1 MEVITI
7 KIQGRYSKTMYC
19 TTDLGLAL
27 ISDIKLRF
35 GDNAYFIEDKD
46 ARTEDVIKGQV
57 GHINSKGKRTLSN
70 NAIFI
75 DFKIN

>member
-35 GDNAYFIEDKD
+35 GDNAYFIDDKD
-46 ARTEDVIKGQV
+46 ARPSDVIKGKV
-57 GHINSKGKRTLSN
+57 GHTKSTGKRTLSN

-75 DFKIN
+75 VFKIN